1 MIVLHFLVALQLLG
15 LAGYASLRLA
25 DALAIGPRAVARLG
39 RGLVLLVPV
48 LAALAVVVDGPGPS
62 LAPARVHHAARAP
75 GEVVLSVATPTTT
88 LLDVQTTPGRIDLA
102 AAVGLVVVGL
112 ALGRAGLEIVRV
124 RRRLAGTMAWRRIGR
139 VELRL
144 APRGTFAVW
153 WFGRRIVA
161 IDRDLVATPDALGLA
176 LRHELQHHRAGDPL
190 AAWGLLA
197 LRAASVYSPWIE
209 AWARLQEA
217 AEELACDA
225 AVVARPGVSR
235 SAYAYALLDAASRG
249 EPSPLVTG
257 FVPAPGPLLHRRIS
271 MLTDPR
277 PSLNH
282 RLPAALVAVA
292 LLMGGTA
299 FASGLVVDDA
309 RIDDA
314 TLEQAARA
322 AQDDAFPISLS
333 APVAARVRSLAGSER
348 GRAYV
353 RASISRSEATYGVMV
368 DDALA
373 AYGLPPQ
380 LAAVP
385 LVESGYD
392 NLPAHRNPV
401 GAAGLWQFMPETARM
416 YGLRVDATVDE
427 RLDPARAT
435 DAACRLLRDLRAR
448 HGDWGLAL
456 AAYNQG
462 DQAVIT
468 AVAAEGT
475 RDVGALIEAGA
486 LNDYAAQVLAAAMV
500 LEQPALLD

>member
-1 MIVLHFLVALQLLG
+1 
-15 LAGYASLRLA
+15 
-25 DALAIGPRAVARLG
+25 
-39 RGLVLLVPV
+39 
-48 LAALAVVVDGPGPS
+48 
-62 LAPARVHHAARAP
+62 
-75 GEVVLSVATPTTT
+75 
-88 LLDVQTTPGRIDLA
+88 
-102 AAVGLVVVGL
+102 
-112 ALGRAGLEIVRV
+112 
-124 RRRLAGTMAWRRIGR
+124 
-139 VELRL
+139 
-144 APRGTFAVW
+144 
-153 WFGRRIVA
+153 
-161 IDRDLVATPDALGLA
+161 
-176 LRHELQHHRAGDPL
+176 
-190 AAWGLLA
+190 
-197 LRAASVYSPWIE
+197 
-209 AWARLQEA
+209 
-217 AEELACDA
+217 
-225 AVVARPGVSR
+225 
-235 SAYAYALLDAASRG
+235 
-249 EPSPLVTG
+249 
-257 FVPAPGPLLHRRIS
+257 
-271 MLTDPR
+271 
-277 PSLNH
+277 
-282 RLPAALVAVA
+282 
-292 LLMGGTA
+292 MGGTA